1 MVVVQRPDPAVS
13 QGYRAVLVPLID
25 TPDVERVIDT
35 ACTLAHERGSVT
47 AVVAIEISPLLPLD
61 ARMDDEEEHARTLLR
76 RAQAAGDAYG
86 LRVGTR
92 IIRARDAGP
101 SILELAGELG
111 TDLLVLG
118 TPRHRLRRRVRH
130 LLRKAP
136 CRVLL
141 VV

>member
-1 MVVVQRPDPAVS
+1 MVVAQRPDPAVS
-13 QGYRAVLVPLID
+13 QGYRNVLVPLID
-25 TPDVERVIDT
+25 APDVERVVNT

-47 AVVAIEISPLLPLD
+47 AVVVIEISPLLPLD

-76 RAQAAGDAYG
+76 RAQAAGDGYG
-86 LRVGTR
+86 MRVGVR
-92 IIRARDAGP
+92 MIRAREAG
-101 SILELAGELG
+101 STILDLAEKMG

-118 TPRHRLRRRVRH
+118 TPRHRLRRRIRH
-130 LLRKAP
+130 VLRKAP